1 LSEVAPLPLPG
12 PPLRDGTVAL
22 RAWRDDDVSA
32 LVAAL
37 ADGEI
42 SRWTRVPHP
51 YGPADAIAWLMAQRA
66 ARARGDTL
74 SLAIVAAAEPGRPL
88 GSIGIT
94 VLHRDARA
102 EIGYWVAR
110 HARGRGL
117 ATRALGLLTRHA
129 FSALRIARVELV
141 TLPGNAASQ
150 AVARRAGF
158 TREGVMRSYLA
169 TRGER
174 FDQTMW
180 SRLPGDPP
188 PSRKTGSHRR

>member
-1 LSEVAPLPLPG
+1 MS
-12 PPLRDGTVAL
+12 
-22 RAWRDDDVSA
+22 
-32 LVAAL
+32 AL

-42 SRWTRVPHP
+42 SRSTRVPHP
-51 YGPADAIAWLMAQRA
+51 YGTDDAIAWLMAQRA
-66 ARARGDTL
+66 ARTRGDTL
-74 SLAIVAAAEPGRPL
+74 SLAIVAAAEPGRAL

-94 VLHRDARA
+94 LLHRDARA

-110 HARGRGL
+110 HARSRGL
-117 ATRALGLLTRHA
+117 ATRALRLLTEHA
-129 FSALRIARVELV
+129 FAAWRIARVELI

-158 TREGVMRSYLA
+158 THEGVMRSYLA

-180 SRLPGDPP
+180 SRLPDDPP
-188 PSRKTGSHRR
+188 PSRETGSHRR